1 MISQANTATRKPAV
15 INLPFDAPITN
26 IAVPAVPSLHHFT
39 GGTYVLEMSYK
50 SEEWHHIWGHIAGVG
65 EPCKTH

>member
-50 SEEWHHIWGHIAGVG
+50 SEEWHHI
-65 EPCKTH
+65 